1 MTGKPDVCAESFPP
15 PWEVLVPLVLT
26 PLAPPSLLVSGAGPN
41 PVHRTSKDLM
51 ARYTRSAAWY
61 DALSAEPIYG
71 VGRKHAIPAMHLQDC
86 LLYTSPSP
94 RDS

>member
-41 PVHRTSKDLM
+41 SLYTPTLKDLM
-51 ARYTRSAAWY
+51 ERYTRSATWY
-61 DALSAEPIYG
+61 DALSAELLG
-71 VGRKHAIPAMHLQDC
+71 VRLDEDDVAGWPPNRLAPRHL
-86 LLYTSPSP
+86 
-94 RDS
+94 